1 MSSSMYLRALYIIGG
16 VLTDLVSMRT
26 KGAQILDALRD

>member
-1 MSSSMYLRALYIIGG
+1 MNSSMYLRALYVIGG
-16 VLTDLVSMRT
+16 VLADLVSMRT